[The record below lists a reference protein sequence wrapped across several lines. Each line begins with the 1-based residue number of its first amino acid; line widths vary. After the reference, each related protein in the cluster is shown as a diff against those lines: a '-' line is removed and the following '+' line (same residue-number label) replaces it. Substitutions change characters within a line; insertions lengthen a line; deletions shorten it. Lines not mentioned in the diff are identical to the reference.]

1 VRKAYR
7 GMLICLS
14 IGALVLALAISG
26 QVSAQ
31 VISGDLVGT
40 VLDKTGAAVPGAR
53 VEATNSETNVK
64 YETKSGENG
73 EYRLNNLPVGTYSV
87 SASTANFAT
96 TTINGFKID
105 LNKTSTLPI
114 TLEVKGA
121 VRRVRKIGNAHIF
134 EAAVSRQEVSGRFID
149 DLLSLFGGRAQTVM
163 AHLVESGKLTRADI
177 RETEK
182 LIDNL
187 EGKHEERKGK
197 RR

>member
-1 VRKAYR
+1 MEPK
-7 GMLICLS
+7 LS
-14 IGALVLALAISG
+14 QPELEVMEELWKHGRLAIREIQESFPEPDRPPYTSI
-26 QVSAQ
+26 QTIV
-31 VISGDLVGT
+31 
-40 VLDKTGAAVPGAR
+40 
-53 VEATNSETNVK
+53 
-64 YETKSGENG
+64 
-73 EYRLNNLPVGTYSV
+73 YRL
-87 SASTANFAT
+87 
-96 TTINGFKID
+96 
-105 LNKTSTLPI
+105 
-114 TLEVKGA
+114 EEKGA

-182 LIDNL
+182 LIDHL